1 MTQEAQ
7 SNTRKRWLIAAVVII
22 SLSLL
27 GQFSAVLL
35 PALNGKTPQ
44 ANSLGGLTL
53 WSGLL
58 LTSIWALKGW
68 KKLIGFVIGAIIGLA
83 MHLSAIVVADY
94 NSTKQTSIED
104 IEQAS
109 NENLPAMINDF
120 TRLDS
125 VSIDQDDKQYIIR
138 MSIVNLS
145 REEVDTEYLT
155 EQFEQSTKPAT
166 CDLEEFTMFFSD
178 GYTINYVYL
187 DNTGESLITLRILP
201 TDCGY

>member
-1 MTQEAQ
+1 MNQEAQ

-104 IEQAS
+104 IERAS
-109 NENLPAMINDF
+109 NENLPAMVNDF

-125 VSIDQDDKQYIIR
+125 VSIDQDNKQYIIR

-145 REEVDTEYLT
+145 REEVDTEYLS

-166 CDLEEFTMFFSD
+166 CNLEEFTMFFSD

>member
-1 MTQEAQ
+1 MNQEAQ

-104 IEQAS
+104 IERAS
-109 NENLPAMINDF
+109 NESLPAMINDF

-145 REEVDTEYLT
+145 REEVDTEYLS

-166 CDLEEFTMFFSD
+166 CNLEEFTMFFSD

>member
-1 MTQEAQ
+1 MNQEAQ
-7 SNTRKRWLIAAVVII
+7 SNTRKRWFIAAVIII

-104 IEQAS
+104 IERAS
-109 NENLPAMINDF
+109 NESLPAMINDF

-145 REEVDTEYLT
+145 REEVDTEYLY

>member
-104 IEQAS
+104 IERAS

-125 VSIDQDDKQYIIR
+125 VSIDQEDKQYIIR

-145 REEVDTEYLT
+145 REEVDTEYLS